1 MDGLLNYL
9 IPLWRD
15 SMSSSPASAV
25 SSVGFAELRS
35 DGDFK
40 VLRKAKL
47 WSILGCLLQ
56 PGLLLDKPPKSLRA
70 NSFQLIKFCCTRT
83 YPAAETKSIGL
94 HADASA
100 GWRIMVFATPPRQF
114 YLDVTTSYRL
124 TGFSRLDNFIVTRK
138 SCPLTKTLQ
147 KQRNLLI

>member
-56 PGLLLDKPPKSLRA
+56 PGLLLGIKMKKPETEAISG
-70 NSFQLIKFCCTRT
+70 FCCKLHFQT
-83 YPAAETKSIGL
+83 AE
-94 HADASA
+94 
-100 GWRIMVFATPPRQF
+100 
-114 YLDVTTSYRL
+114 
-124 TGFSRLDNFIVTRK
+124 
-138 SCPLTKTLQ
+138 
-147 KQRNLLI
+147 

>member
-56 PGLLLDKPPKSLRA
+56 PGLLLNQPLKSMRA

-83 YPAAETKSIGL
+83 DPAARTKSIGL
-94 HADASA
+94 QAKTSAS
-100 GWRIMVFATPPRQF
+100 
-114 YLDVTTSYRL
+114 
-124 TGFSRLDNFIVTRK
+124 SRNGTLLNRRPLSVMHERGNFDLFK
-138 SCPLTKTLQ
+138 LGLFK
-147 KQRNLLI
+147 

>member
-15 SMSSSPASAV
+15 SMSSSPDSAV

-56 PGLLLDKPPKSLRA
+56 PGLLLNQPLKSMRA

-83 YPAAETKSIGL
+83 DPAAKTS
-94 HADASA
+94 ASC
-100 GWRIMVFATPPRQF
+100 VF
-114 YLDVTTSYRL
+114 
-124 TGFSRLDNFIVTRK
+124 
-138 SCPLTKTLQ
+138 LQ
-147 KQRNLLI
+147 NSFNSLNYS

>member
-47 WSILGCLLQ
+47 WSILGW
-56 PGLLLDKPPKSLRA
+56 LRRA
-70 NSFQLIKFCCTRT
+70 QIGWRFQSASQSKIVVDPRLPFATRT
-83 YPAAETKSIGL
+83 TSQSAPKVY
-94 HADASA
+94 ASK
-100 GWRIMVFATPPRQF
+100 
-114 YLDVTTSYRL
+114 
-124 TGFSRLDNFIVTRK
+124 FISTY
-138 SCPLTKTLQ
+138 
-147 KQRNLLI
+147 